1 MAELGC
7 IAFKADRANG
17 KFGGYRILIILETES
32 LTTDFA
38 DIQLVDGVSWKMCIL
53 LFKGN
58 QVIREE
64 LKKELSPK
72 SEFLENSFI
81 RF

>member
-38 DIQLVDGVSWKMCIL
+38 DIQLVDGVS
-53 LFKGN
+53 
-58 QVIREE
+58 
-64 LKKELSPK
+64 
-72 SEFLENSFI
+72 
-81 RF
+81 